1 VKEERKN
8 DIQLL
13 FGKRMDHPL
22 SLSLLAFIL
31 PIK

>member
-1 VKEERKN
+1 M
-8 DIQLL
+8 QLDMQQL
-13 FGKRMDHPL
+13 QIALGRGKVTF